1 VTSKKFK
8 SIVILGG
15 GTSGLVSALILKK
28 TFNDFNI
35 TVIKSDALGIIGVGE
50 GSTEHWKLFMNF
62 CNITNEELIKET
74 DATLKYGILFENWT
88 KHKYF
93 HNITYEMADTKCGQ
107 YLSGLLILLLI
118 I

>member
-1 VTSKKFK
+1 M
-8 SIVILGG
+8 ILI
-15 GTSGLVSALILKK
+15 SLLL
-28 TFNDFNI
+28 
-35 TVIKSDALGIIGVGE
+35 KSDALGIIGVGE
-50 GSTEHWKLFMNF
+50 GSTEHWRLFMNF

-107 YLSGLLILLLI
+107 YLSGFAYSI
-118 I
+118 INNLTPKEYTTSGCFL